1 MVLTIKMSLGV
12 EEATLLLSVRKSSA
26 PLDGAAML
34 TVQLRSHKSFRAQ
47 SSLLL
52 ITSEGPCL
60 EYVETLANVW
70 IVRLYCC
77 PLAGPKFTGVT
88 IYESFS
94 LGFITV
100 HLGRKGYLTSFNLPL
115 PSYTSLCRMTRDASW
130 WQDFN
135 FPAPRRG
142 PHT

>member
-60 EYVETLANVW
+60 EYVETLANV
-70 IVRLYCC
+70 
-77 PLAGPKFTGVT
+77 
-88 IYESFS
+88 
-94 LGFITV
+94 
-100 HLGRKGYLTSFNLPL
+100 
-115 PSYTSLCRMTRDASW
+115 
-130 WQDFN
+130 
-135 FPAPRRG
+135 
-142 PHT
+142 